1 MAASN
6 NSTNDTLLA
15 QFYMDDYNRKVQ
27 QDKRALQAR
36 NNTTAPKPN
45 ITDKSETQEKVVEK
59 PPFDHAAFLAWAKS
73 PVKKEELP
81 LDKRPYDHAEFL
93 AWAKGPV
100 ETEEQVVNNK
110 RNSSPFRLRTF

>member
-1 MAASN
+1 MSASN

-15 QFYMDDYNRKVQ
+15 QFYMDDFNRKAQ

-36 NNTTAPKPN
+36 NNITAPQQPN
-45 ITDKSETQEKVVEK
+45 TEEKAVEK
-59 PPFDHAAFLAWAKS
+59 PPFDHVAFLAWAKG

-100 ETEEQVVNNK
+100 ETEEPFVNNK